1 MRPVRTRARWH
12 LLALALT
19 LLYTMGLGAMPV
31 LALTGNVSAAAT
43 PSDATPKVGDQITV
57 AVTID
62 MTGVSAPDNLLGSYT
77 GTLTWDPTV
86 LTYVSNSGAPI
97 GFAGVVNTG
106 SAASGSLTFNG
117 ANATGAAGVTVVL
130 TVTYDVVAA
139 GTTALDLNF
148 SAMAA
153 ALTFVSVLPG
163 IVVTDGQ
170 VVAAPA
176 EGVTAT
182 ATPDDAAPAVGD
194 QIEVEVA
201 IDMGGMEAPNNLL
214 GSYSATLTWDPDI
227 LSYVSH
233 SGAPPTGFTGV
244 VNDVSV
250 GTGSLVFNGANAS
263 GAAGKTVV
271 ITIVFDVVDAG
282 VSPLDLSLSAMAAA
296 GTYVN
301 LLPSLTVI
309 DGEVSATLAQ
319 YTLTVTKAGT
329 GTGTVTSSPA
339 GISCGSDCSEVF
351 NHGTSVTLTATAA
364 AGSTFTGWSG
374 AGCSGTGACSVTMDA
389 AKSVVAT
396 FAEVPPE
403 GVVVSTVTPDDTTP
417 NVGDQIEVVI
427 DIDMTEAAPPND
439 LLGSYTASLTW
450 DPDILSYVSY
460 SGAPPT
466 GFAGDVNVSNVATGS
481 LVFNGANATGAAG
494 KTDTIRIVFD
504 AVAVGSTTLD
514 LSYSAMAAAFTF
526 ENLLPFLTINDA
538 EVTPIEPGVM
548 LTVSKVGLGDGRVT
562 SVPAGIDCGTT
573 CTAHFPEGE
582 VVVLT
587 ALADDTSI
595 FAGWSGEGCS
605 GIGTC
610 TVTMS
615 AARSVEA
622 RFNPK
627 AVTLYLPLAGK

>member
-227 LSYVSH
+227 LSYVSY

-250 GTGSLVFNGANAS
+250 DTGSLVFNGANAS

-339 GISCGSDCSEVF
+339 GITCGSDCSELYDD
-351 NHGTSVTLTATAA
+351 GTSVTLTATAA

-374 AGCSGTGACSVTMDA
+374 SGCTGTGACSVTMDA
-389 AKSVVAT
+389 AKSVEAT
-396 FAEVPPE
+396 FTLNSYTLSVTKA
-403 GVVVSTVTPDDTTP
+403 GTGTGTVTSSPAGITCGSDCS
-417 NVGDQIEVVI
+417 EVFNHGTAV
-427 DIDMTEAAPPND
+427 TLTAA
-439 LLGSYTASLTW
+439 A
-450 DPDILSYVSY
+450 
-460 SGAPPT
+460 
-466 GFAGDVNVSNVATGS
+466 ATGS
-481 LVFNGANATGAAG
+481 T
-494 KTDTIRIVFD
+494 
-504 AVAVGSTTLD
+504 
-514 LSYSAMAAAFTF
+514 FT
-526 ENLLPFLTINDA
+526 
-538 EVTPIEPGVM
+538 
-548 LTVSKVGLGDGRVT
+548 
-562 SVPAGIDCGTT
+562 
-573 CTAHFPEGE
+573 
-582 VVVLT
+582 
-587 ALADDTSI
+587 
-595 FAGWSGEGCS
+595 GWSGSGCT
-605 GIGTC
+605 GTSAC
-610 TVTMS
+610 TVTMD
-615 AARSVEA
+615 AAKSVEA
-622 RFNPK
+622 TFTLNSYTLSVTKAGTGSGTVTSSPAGISCGSDCSEVFNHGTS
-627 AVTLYLPLAGK
+627 VTLT

>member
-1 MRPVRTRARWH
+1 
-12 LLALALT
+12 
-19 LLYTMGLGAMPV
+19 
-31 LALTGNVSAAAT
+31 
-43 PSDATPKVGDQITV
+43 
-57 AVTID
+57 
-62 MTGVSAPDNLLGSYT
+62 
-77 GTLTWDPTV
+77 
-86 LTYVSNSGAPI
+86 
-97 GFAGVVNTG
+97 
-106 SAASGSLTFNG
+106 
-117 ANATGAAGVTVVL
+117 
-130 TVTYDVVAA
+130 
-139 GTTALDLNF
+139 
-148 SAMAA
+148 
-153 ALTFVSVLPG
+153 
-163 IVVTDGQ
+163 
-170 VVAAPA
+170 
-176 EGVTAT
+176 
-182 ATPDDAAPAVGD
+182 
-194 QIEVEVA
+194 
-201 IDMGGMEAPNNLL
+201 
-214 GSYSATLTWDPDI
+214 
-227 LSYVSH
+227 
-233 SGAPPTGFTGV
+233 
-244 VNDVSV
+244 
-250 GTGSLVFNGANAS
+250 
-263 GAAGKTVV
+263 
-271 ITIVFDVVDAG
+271 
-282 VSPLDLSLSAMAAA
+282 
-296 GTYVN
+296 
-301 LLPSLTVI
+301 
-309 DGEVSATLAQ
+309 
-319 YTLTVTKAGT
+319 
-329 GTGTVTSSPA
+329 
-339 GISCGSDCSEVF
+339 
-351 NHGTSVTLTATAA
+351 
-364 AGSTFTGWSG
+364 
-374 AGCSGTGACSVTMDA
+374 MDA

-439 LLGSYTASLTW
+439 LLGSYTAALTW
-450 DPDILSYVSY
+450 DPDILSFVSY